1 MKPNVK
7 IGSFLM
13 AVVMMFSALIV
24 SGCTPISLSKEWS
37 YKTADKELAIGVYI
51 YSLDTAYQ
59 KAKSFAEKLDDYDE
73 SKDSWL
79 EMEITDDDGK
89 KEVASKWI
97 KDQAKLMCLSYL
109 VLDEQIEKEKVEI
122 SEDTMATAD
131 EQAETYWNVGQYA
144 DYGYIMPMKDNF
156 EPYGISLESFR
167 YCSTEYSVK
176 YQALF
181 DKLYKEGGSKEVTDE
196 ELTKYFNDNYTDYS
210 YFTVNLYTAS
220 TDEAGESTNVAMSD
234 KEAKKVTDEID
245 GYVKDVN
252 GGKSYE
258 DILEAYM
265 KANDLDSDPST
276 SNIENLENS
285 SLGDEVKEALEKL
298 DNKKATAVKVGS
310 GENAVYYFVYKRN
323 IKDAAKDYLADET
336 NNANVLS
343 SMKSDEFADYIEELT
358 KTLDYEENTSVIN
371 QYEPKMF
378 FVPVE
383 PTTSAEEKDSESS
396 AEE

>member
-13 AVVMMFSALIV
+13 AVVMIFSVLIV
-24 SGCTPISLSKEWS
+24 SGCTPMSLNKEWS
-37 YKTADKELAIGVYI
+37 YKSGDKELAIGVYI

-73 SKDSWL
+73 TKDSWL

-109 VLDEQIEKEKVEI
+109 VLDEQIEKENIDV
-122 SEDTMATAD
+122 SLASAD

-144 DYGYIMPMKDNF
+144 DYGYVMPMKDDL
-156 EPYGISLESFR
+156 EPYGISFESFR

-181 DKLYKEGGSKEVTDE
+181 DKLYKEGGSKEVSDE
-196 ELTKYFNDNYTDYS
+196 ELTKYFNENYTDYS

-234 KEAKKVTDEID
+234 EEAKKVTDEID

-252 GGKSYE
+252 NGKSY
-258 DILEAYM
+258 DDVLEAYM
-265 KANDLDSDPST
+265 KANNIESDPAT
-276 SNIENLENS
+276 SSIENLENS

-310 GENAVYYFVYKRN
+310 GENAVYYFIYKRN
-323 IKDAAKDYLADET
+323 IKDAAKDYVADE
-336 NNANVLS
+336 NNKANLIS
-343 SMKSDEFADYIEELT
+343 SMKGEEFADYIEELT
-358 KTLDYEENTSVIN
+358 KKLDYEENTSVIEK
-371 QYEPKMF
+371 YEPKMF

-383 PTTSAEEKDSESS
+383 PTTSAETSETS
-396 AEE
+396 EE

>member
-13 AVVMMFSALIV
+13 AVVMIFSVLIV
-24 SGCTPISLSKEWS
+24 SGCTPMSLNKEWS
-37 YKTADKELAIGVYI
+37 YKSGDKELAIGVYI

-73 SKDSWL
+73 TKDSWL

-97 KDQAKLMCLSYL
+97 KEQAKLMCLSYL
-109 VLDEQIEKEKVEI
+109 VLDEQIEKENIDV
-122 SEDTMATAD
+122 SLASAD
-131 EQAETYWNVGQYA
+131 EQAENYWNVGQYA
-144 DYGYIMPMKDNF
+144 DYGYIMPMKDDL

-181 DKLYKEGGSKEVTDE
+181 DKLYKEGGSKEVSDE
-196 ELTKYFNDNYTDYS
+196 ELTKYFNENYTDYS
-210 YFTVNLYTAS
+210 YITVNLYNAS

-234 KEAKKVTDEID
+234 EEAKKVTDEID

-252 GGKSYE
+252 NGKSY
-258 DILEAYM
+258 DDVLEAYM
-265 KANDLDSDPST
+265 KANNIESDPAT

-285 SLGDEVKEALEKL
+285 SLGDEVKEALKKL

-310 GENAVYYFVYKRN
+310 GENAVYYFIYKRN
-323 IKDAAKDYLADET
+323 IKDAAKDYIANET
-336 NNANVLS
+336 NKANLLS
-343 SMKSDEFADYIEELT
+343 SMKGEEFADYIEELT
-358 KTLDYEENTSVIN
+358 KKLDYEENTSVIEK
-371 QYEPKMF
+371 YEPKMF

-383 PTTSAEEKDSESS
+383 PTTSAETSETS
-396 AEE
+396 EE

>member
-13 AVVMMFSALIV
+13 AVVMIFSVLIV
-24 SGCTPISLSKEWS
+24 SGCTPISLNKEWS

-59 KAKSFAEKLDDYDE
+59 QAKSYAQELDDYDE

-79 EMEITDDDGK
+79 EMEITDDDGN

-109 VLDEQIEKEKVEI
+109 VVDEQIKKENIDV
-122 SEDTMATAD
+122 SLASAD
-131 EQAETYWNVGQYA
+131 EQAETFWNVGQYA
-144 DYGYIMPMKDNF
+144 DYGYVMPMKDDL

-167 YCSTEYSVK
+167 YCSTEYSTK

-181 DKLYKEGGSKEVTDE
+181 NKLYKEGGSKEVTDE

-210 YFTVNLYTAS
+210 YFSVNLYTAS
-220 TDEAGESTNVAMSD
+220 TDEAGESTNIAMSD

-245 GYVKDVN
+245 GYVKDINN
-252 GGKSYE
+252 GKAY
-258 DILEAYM
+258 DDVIDAYM
-265 KANDLDSDPST
+265 KANDIESDPAT
-276 SNIENLENS
+276 SSIENLENT

-298 DNKKATAVKVGS
+298 DNNKATAVKVGS

-323 IKDAAKDYLADET
+323 IKDAAKDYLADE
-336 NNANVLS
+336 ANSAKVLS
-343 SMKSDEFADYIEELT
+343 SMKGEEFDDYIEELT
-358 KTLDYEENTSVIN
+358 KKLDYEENTSAIDK
-371 QYEPKMF
+371 YEPKMF
-378 FVPVE
+378 FIPVE
-383 PTTSAEEKDSESS
+383 PTTSAETSETS
-396 AEE
+396 EE

>member
-13 AVVMMFSALIV
+13 AVVMIFSVLIV
-24 SGCTPISLSKEWS
+24 SGCTPISLYKEWS
-37 YKTADKELAIGVYI
+37 YKTADKELAIGIYI

-59 KAKSFAEKLDDYDE
+59 QAKSYAQELDDYDE

-79 EMEITDDDGK
+79 EMEITDDDGN

-109 VLDEQIEKEKVEI
+109 VVDEQIKKENIDV
-122 SEDTMATAD
+122 SLASAD

-144 DYGYIMPMKDNF
+144 DYGYVMPMKDDL

-167 YCSTEYSVK
+167 YCSTEYSTK

-181 DKLYKEGGSKEVTDE
+181 NKLYKEGGSKEVTDE

-210 YFTVNLYTAS
+210 YFSVNLYTAS
-220 TDEAGESTNVAMSD
+220 TDEAGESTNIAMSD

-245 GYVKDVN
+245 GYVKDINN
-252 GGKSYE
+252 GKAY
-258 DILEAYM
+258 DDVIDAYM
-265 KANDLDSDPST
+265 KANDIESDPAT
-276 SNIENLENS
+276 SSIENLENT

-298 DNKKATAVKVGS
+298 DNNKATAVKVGS

-323 IKDAAKDYLADET
+323 IKNAAKDYLADET
-336 NNANVLS
+336 NSAKVLS
-343 SMKSDEFADYIEELT
+343 SMKGEEFDDYIEELT
-358 KTLDYEENTSVIN
+358 KKLDYEENTSAIDK
-371 QYEPKMF
+371 YEPKMF
-378 FVPVE
+378 FIPVE
-383 PTTSAEEKDSESS
+383 PTTSAETSETS
-396 AEE
+396 EE

>member
-13 AVVMMFSALIV
+13 AVVMIFSVLIV
-24 SGCTPISLSKEWS
+24 SGCTPMSLNKEWS
-37 YKTADKELAIGVYI
+37 YKSGDKELAIGVYI
-51 YSLDTAYQ
+51 YSLNTAYQ
-59 KAKSFAEKLDDYDE
+59 QAKSYAQKLDDYDE

-97 KDQAKLMCLSYL
+97 KDQAKIMCLSYL
-109 VLDEQIEKEKVEI
+109 VLDEQIEKENIDI
-122 SEDTMATAD
+122 SLASAD

-144 DYGYIMPMKDNF
+144 DYGYVMPMKDDL
-156 EPYGISLESFR
+156 EPYGISFESFR

-181 DKLYKEGGSKEVTDE
+181 DKLYKEGGSKEVSDE
-196 ELTKYFNDNYTDYS
+196 ELTKYFNENYTDYS
-210 YFTVNLYTAS
+210 YFTVNLYNAS
-220 TDEAGESTNVAMSD
+220 TDEAGQSTNVAMSD
-234 KEAKKVTDEID
+234 EEAKKVTDEID

-252 GGKSYE
+252 NGKSY
-258 DILEAYM
+258 DDVLEAYM
-265 KANDLDSDPST
+265 KANDIESDPAT

-310 GENAVYYFVYKRN
+310 GENAVYYFIYKRN
-323 IKDAAKDYLADET
+323 IKDAVKDYIADET
-336 NNANVLS
+336 KKANLIS
-343 SMKSDEFADYIEELT
+343 SMKGDEFADYIEELT
-358 KTLDYEENTSVIN
+358 KSLDYEENTSAIDK
-371 QYEPKMF
+371 YEPKMF

-383 PTTSAEEKDSESS
+383 PTTAAETSETNK
-396 AEE
+396 E

>member
-13 AVVMMFSALIV
+13 AVVMIFSVLIV
-24 SGCTPISLSKEWS
+24 SGCTPISLNKEWS
-37 YKTADKELAIGVYI
+37 YKSGDKELAIGVYI

-73 SKDSWL
+73 TKDSWL

-97 KDQAKLMCLSYL
+97 KEQAKLMCLSYL
-109 VLDEQIEKEKVEI
+109 VLDEQIEKENIDV
-122 SEDTMATAD
+122 SLASAD
-131 EQAETYWNVGQYA
+131 EQAENYWNVGQYA
-144 DYGYIMPMKDNF
+144 DYGYIMPMKDDL

-181 DKLYKEGGSKEVTDE
+181 DKLYKEGGSKEVSDE
-196 ELTKYFNDNYTDYS
+196 ELTKYFNENYTDYS
-210 YFTVNLYTAS
+210 YITVNLYNAS

-234 KEAKKVTDEID
+234 EEAKKVTDEID

-252 GGKSYE
+252 NGKSY
-258 DILEAYM
+258 DDVLEAYM
-265 KANDLDSDPST
+265 KANNIESDPAT

-310 GENAVYYFVYKRN
+310 GENAVYYFIYKRN
-323 IKDAAKDYLADET
+323 IKDAAKDYIANET
-336 NNANVLS
+336 NKANLLS
-343 SMKSDEFADYIEELT
+343 SMKGEEFADYIEELT
-358 KTLDYEENTSVIN
+358 KKLDYEENTSVIEK
-371 QYEPKMF
+371 YEPKMF

-383 PTTSAEEKDSESS
+383 PTTSAETSETSEK
-396 AEE
+396 

>member
-13 AVVMMFSALIV
+13 AVVMIFSVLIV
-24 SGCTPISLSKEWS
+24 SGCTPISLNKEWS

-59 KAKSFAEKLDDYDE
+59 QAKSYAQELDDYDE

-79 EMEITDDDGK
+79 EMEITDDDGN

-109 VLDEQIEKEKVEI
+109 VVDEQIKKENIDV
-122 SEDTMATAD
+122 SLASAD

-144 DYGYIMPMKDNF
+144 DYGYVMPMKDDL

-167 YCSTEYSVK
+167 YCSTEYSTK

-181 DKLYKEGGSKEVTDE
+181 NKLYKEGGSKEVTDE

-210 YFTVNLYTAS
+210 YFSVNLYTAS
-220 TDEAGESTNVAMSD
+220 TDEAGESTNIAMSD

-245 GYVKDVN
+245 GYVKDINN
-252 GGKSYE
+252 GKAY
-258 DILEAYM
+258 DDVIDAYM
-265 KANDLDSDPST
+265 KANDIESDPAT
-276 SNIENLENS
+276 SSIENLENT

-298 DNKKATAVKVGS
+298 DNNKATAVKVGS

-336 NNANVLS
+336 NSAKVLS
-343 SMKSDEFADYIEELT
+343 SMKGEEFDDYIEGLT
-358 KTLDYEENTSVIN
+358 KKLDYEENTSAIDK
-371 QYEPKMF
+371 YEPKMF
-378 FVPVE
+378 FIPVE
-383 PTTSAEEKDSESS
+383 PTTSAETSETS
-396 AEE
+396 EE

>member
-13 AVVMMFSALIV
+13 AVVMIFSVLIV
-24 SGCTPISLSKEWS
+24 SGCTPISLNKEWS

-59 KAKSFAEKLDDYDE
+59 QAKSYAQELDDYDE

-79 EMEITDDDGK
+79 EMEITDDDGN

-109 VLDEQIEKEKVEI
+109 VVDEQIKKENIDV
-122 SEDTMATAD
+122 SLASAD
-131 EQAETYWNVGQYA
+131 EQAETFWNVGQYA
-144 DYGYIMPMKDNF
+144 DYGYVMPIKDDL

-167 YCSTEYSVK
+167 YCSTEYSTK

-181 DKLYKEGGSKEVTDE
+181 NKLYKEGGSKEVTDE

-210 YFTVNLYTAS
+210 YFSVNLYTAS
-220 TDEAGESTNVAMSD
+220 TDEAGESTNIAMSD

-245 GYVKDVN
+245 GYVKDINN
-252 GGKSYE
+252 GKAY
-258 DILEAYM
+258 DDVIDAYM
-265 KANDLDSDPST
+265 KANDIESDPAT
-276 SNIENLENS
+276 SSIENLENT
-285 SLGDEVKEALEKL
+285 SLGDEVKEALKKL
-298 DNKKATAVKVGS
+298 DNNKATAVKVGS

-323 IKDAAKDYLADET
+323 IKNAAKDYLADE
-336 NNANVLS
+336 ANSAKVLS
-343 SMKSDEFADYIEELT
+343 SMKGEEFDDYIEELT
-358 KTLDYEENTSVIN
+358 KKLDYEENTSAIDK
-371 QYEPKMF
+371 YEPKMF
-378 FVPVE
+378 FIPVE
-383 PTTSAEEKDSESS
+383 PTTSAETSETS
-396 AEE
+396 EE

>member
-13 AVVMMFSALIV
+13 AVVMIFSVLIV
-24 SGCTPISLSKEWS
+24 SGCTPMSLNKEWS
-37 YKTADKELAIGVYI
+37 YKSGDKELAIGVYI

-59 KAKSFAEKLDDYDE
+59 QAKSYAQKLDDYDE

-109 VLDEQIEKEKVEI
+109 VLDEQLEKENIDI
-122 SEDTMATAD
+122 SLASAD

-144 DYGYIMPMKDNF
+144 DYGYIMPMKDDL

-181 DKLYKEGGSKEVTDE
+181 DKLYKEGGSKEVSDE
-196 ELTKYFNDNYTDYS
+196 ELTKYFNENYTDYS

-220 TDEAGESTNVAMSD
+220 TDEAGQSTNVAMSD
-234 KEAKKVTDEID
+234 EEAKKVTDEID
-245 GYVKDVN
+245 GYVKDIN
-252 GGKSYE
+252 GGKSY
-258 DILEAYM
+258 DDVLEAYM
-265 KANDLDSDPST
+265 KANDIESDPAT

-310 GENAVYYFVYKRN
+310 GENAVYYFIYKRN
-323 IKDAAKDYLADET
+323 IKDAAKDYIADET
-336 NNANVLS
+336 KKANLIS
-343 SMKSDEFADYIEELT
+343 SMKGEEFADYIEELT
-358 KTLDYEENTSVIN
+358 KSLDYEENTSAIDK
-371 QYEPKMF
+371 YEPKMF
-378 FVPVE
+378 FIPVE
-383 PTTSAEEKDSESS
+383 PTTSAETSETS
-396 AEE
+396 EE

>member
-13 AVVMMFSALIV
+13 AVVMIFSVLIV
-24 SGCTPISLSKEWS
+24 SGCTPMSLNKEWS
-37 YKTADKELAIGVYI
+37 YKSGDKELAIGVYI

-59 KAKSFAEKLDDYDE
+59 QAKSYAQKLDDYDE

-109 VLDEQIEKEKVEI
+109 VLDEQIEKENIDV
-122 SEDTMATAD
+122 SLASAD

-144 DYGYIMPMKDNF
+144 DYGYIMPMKDDL

-181 DKLYKEGGSKEVTDE
+181 DKLYKEGGSKEVSDE
-196 ELTKYFNDNYTDYS
+196 ELTKYFNENYTDYS

-220 TDEAGESTNVAMSD
+220 TDEAGQSTNVAMSD
-234 KEAKKVTDEID
+234 EEAKKVTDEID
-245 GYVKDVN
+245 GYVKDIN
-252 GGKSYE
+252 NGKSY
-258 DILEAYM
+258 DDVLEAYM
-265 KANDLDSDPST
+265 KANDIESDPAT

-310 GENAVYYFVYKRN
+310 GENAVYYFIYKRN
-323 IKDAAKDYLADET
+323 IKDAAKDYVADET
-336 NNANVLS
+336 KKANLIS
-343 SMKSDEFADYIEELT
+343 SMKGEEFADYIEELT
-358 KTLDYEENTSVIN
+358 TKLDYEENTSAIDK
-371 QYEPKMF
+371 YEPKMF
-378 FVPVE
+378 FIPVE
-383 PTTSAEEKDSESS
+383 PTTAAETSATSEE
-396 AEE
+396 

>member
-13 AVVMMFSALIV
+13 AVVMIFSVLIV
-24 SGCTPISLSKEWS
+24 SGCTPMSLNKEWS
-37 YKTADKELAIGVYI
+37 YKSGDKELAIGVYI

-59 KAKSFAEKLDDYDE
+59 QAKSYAQKLDDYDE
-73 SKDSWL
+73 TKDSWL
-79 EMEITDDDGK
+79 EMDITDDDGK

-109 VLDEQIEKEKVEI
+109 VLDEQIEKENIDI
-122 SEDTMATAD
+122 SLASAD

-144 DYGYIMPMKDNF
+144 DYGYVMPMKDDL
-156 EPYGISLESFR
+156 EPYGISFESFR

-181 DKLYKEGGSKEVTDE
+181 DKLYKEGGSKEVSDE
-196 ELTKYFNDNYTDYS
+196 ELTKYFNENYTDYS
-210 YFTVNLYTAS
+210 YFTVNLYNAS
-220 TDEAGESTNVAMSD
+220 TDEAGQSTNVAMSD
-234 KEAKKVTDEID
+234 EEAKKVTDEID

-252 GGKSYE
+252 NGKSY
-258 DILEAYM
+258 DDVLEAYM
-265 KANDLDSDPST
+265 KANDIESDPAT

-310 GENAVYYFVYKRN
+310 GENAVYYFIYKRN
-323 IKDAAKDYLADET
+323 IKDAVKDYIADET
-336 NNANVLS
+336 KKANLIS
-343 SMKSDEFADYIEELT
+343 SMKGDEFADYIEELT
-358 KTLDYEENTSVIN
+358 KSLDYEENTSAIDK
-371 QYEPKMF
+371 YEPKMF

-383 PTTSAEEKDSESS
+383 PTTAAETSETNK
-396 AEE
+396 E

>member
-13 AVVMMFSALIV
+13 AVVMIFSVLIV
-24 SGCTPISLSKEWS
+24 SGCTPMSLNKEWS
-37 YKTADKELAIGVYI
+37 YKSGDKELAIGVYI

-73 SKDSWL
+73 TKDSWL

-109 VLDEQIEKEKVEI
+109 VLDEQIEKENIDI
-122 SEDTMATAD
+122 SLASAD

-144 DYGYIMPMKDNF
+144 DYGYVMPMKDDL
-156 EPYGISLESFR
+156 EPYGISFESFR

-181 DKLYKEGGSKEVTDE
+181 DKLYKEGGSKEVSDE
-196 ELTKYFNDNYTDYS
+196 ELTKYFNENYTDYS
-210 YFTVNLYTAS
+210 YFTVNLYNAS
-220 TDEAGESTNVAMSD
+220 TDEAGQSTNVAMSD
-234 KEAKKVTDEID
+234 EEAKKVTDEID

-252 GGKSYE
+252 NGKSY
-258 DILEAYM
+258 DDVLEAYM
-265 KANDLDSDPST
+265 KANDIESDPAT

-310 GENAVYYFVYKRN
+310 GENAVYYFIYKRN
-323 IKDAAKDYLADET
+323 IKDAVKDYIADET
-336 NNANVLS
+336 KKANLIS
-343 SMKSDEFADYIEELT
+343 SMKGDEFADYIEELT
-358 KTLDYEENTSVIN
+358 KSLDYEENTSAIDK
-371 QYEPKMF
+371 YEPKMF

-383 PTTSAEEKDSESS
+383 PTTAAETSETNK
-396 AEE
+396 E

>member
-13 AVVMMFSALIV
+13 AVVMIFSVLIV
-24 SGCTPISLSKEWS
+24 SGCTPISLNKEWS

-59 KAKSFAEKLDDYDE
+59 QAKSYAQELDDYDE

-79 EMEITDDDGK
+79 EMEITDDDGN

-109 VLDEQIEKEKVEI
+109 VVDEQIKKENIDV
-122 SEDTMATAD
+122 SLASAD
-131 EQAETYWNVGQYA
+131 EQAETFWNVGQYA
-144 DYGYIMPMKDNF
+144 DYGYVMPMKDDL

-167 YCSTEYSVK
+167 YCSTEYSTK

-181 DKLYKEGGSKEVTDE
+181 NKLYKEGGSKEVTDE

-210 YFTVNLYTAS
+210 YFSVNLYTAS
-220 TDEAGESTNVAMSD
+220 TDEAGESTNIAMSD

-245 GYVKDVN
+245 GYVKDINN
-252 GGKSYE
+252 GKAY
-258 DILEAYM
+258 DNVIDAYM
-265 KANDLDSDPST
+265 KANDIESDPAT
-276 SNIENLENS
+276 SSIENLENT

-298 DNKKATAVKVGS
+298 DNNKATAVKVGS

-323 IKDAAKDYLADET
+323 IKNAAKDYLADET
-336 NNANVLS
+336 NSAKVLS
-343 SMKSDEFADYIEELT
+343 SMKGEEFDDYIEELT
-358 KTLDYEENTSVIN
+358 KKLDYEENTSAIDK
-371 QYEPKMF
+371 YEPKMF
-378 FVPVE
+378 FIPVE
-383 PTTSAEEKDSESS
+383 PTTSAETSETS
-396 AEE
+396 EE

>member
-13 AVVMMFSALIV
+13 AVVMIFSVLIV
-24 SGCTPISLSKEWS
+24 SGCTPISLNKEWS

-59 KAKSFAEKLDDYDE
+59 QAKSYAQELDDYDE

-79 EMEITDDDGK
+79 EMEITDDDGN

-109 VLDEQIEKEKVEI
+109 VVDEQIKKENIDV
-122 SEDTMATAD
+122 SLASAD
-131 EQAETYWNVGQYA
+131 EQAETFWNVGQYA
-144 DYGYIMPMKDNF
+144 DYGYVMPMKDDL

-167 YCSTEYSVK
+167 YCSTEYSTK

-181 DKLYKEGGSKEVTDE
+181 NKLYKEGGSKEVTDE

-210 YFTVNLYTAS
+210 YFSVNLYTAS
-220 TDEAGESTNVAMSD
+220 TDEAGESTNIAMSD

-245 GYVKDVN
+245 GYVKDINN
-252 GGKSYE
+252 GKAY
-258 DILEAYM
+258 DDVIDAYM
-265 KANDLDSDPST
+265 KANDIESDPAT
-276 SNIENLENS
+276 SSIENLENT

-298 DNKKATAVKVGS
+298 DNNKATAVKVGS

-323 IKDAAKDYLADET
+323 IKNAAKDYLADET
-336 NNANVLS
+336 NSAKVLS
-343 SMKSDEFADYIEELT
+343 SMKGEEFDDYIEELT
-358 KTLDYEENTSVIN
+358 KKLDYEENTSAIDK
-371 QYEPKMF
+371 YEPKMF
-378 FVPVE
+378 FIPVE
-383 PTTSAEEKDSESS
+383 PTTSAETSETS
-396 AEE
+396 EE

>member
-13 AVVMMFSALIV
+13 AVVMIFSVLIV
-24 SGCTPISLSKEWS
+24 SGCTPISLNKEWS

-59 KAKSFAEKLDDYDE
+59 QAKSYAQELDDYDE

-79 EMEITDDDGK
+79 EMEITDDDGN

-109 VLDEQIEKEKVEI
+109 VVDEQIKKENIDV
-122 SEDTMATAD
+122 SLASAD
-131 EQAETYWNVGQYA
+131 EQAETFWNVGQYA
-144 DYGYIMPMKDNF
+144 DYGYVMPMKDDL

-167 YCSTEYSVK
+167 YCSTEYSTK

-181 DKLYKEGGSKEVTDE
+181 NKLYKEGGSKEVTDE

-210 YFTVNLYTAS
+210 YFSVNLYTAS
-220 TDEAGESTNVAMSD
+220 TDEAGESTNIAMSD

-245 GYVKDVN
+245 GYVKDINN
-252 GGKSYE
+252 GKAY
-258 DILEAYM
+258 DDVIDAYM
-265 KANDLDSDPST
+265 KANDIESDPAT
-276 SNIENLENS
+276 SSIENLENT

-298 DNKKATAVKVGS
+298 DNNKATAVKVGS
-310 GENAVYYFVYKRN
+310 GENAVYYFIYKRN

-336 NNANVLS
+336 NSAKVLS
-343 SMKSDEFADYIEELT
+343 SMKGEEFDDYIEELT
-358 KTLDYEENTSVIN
+358 KKLDYEENTSAIDK
-371 QYEPKMF
+371 YEPKMF
-378 FVPVE
+378 FIPVE
-383 PTTSAEEKDSESS
+383 PTTSAETSETS
-396 AEE
+396 EE

>member
-13 AVVMMFSALIV
+13 AVVMIFSVLIV
-24 SGCTPISLSKEWS
+24 SGCTPMSLNKEWS
-37 YKTADKELAIGVYI
+37 YKSGDKELAIGVYI

-73 SKDSWL
+73 TKDSWL

-109 VLDEQIEKEKVEI
+109 VLDEQIEKENIDV
-122 SEDTMATAD
+122 SLASAD

-144 DYGYIMPMKDNF
+144 DYGYIMPMKDDL

-181 DKLYKEGGSKEVTDE
+181 DKLYKEGGSKEVSDE
-196 ELTKYFNDNYTDYS
+196 ELTKYFNENYTDYS
-210 YFTVNLYTAS
+210 YITVNLYNAS

-234 KEAKKVTDEID
+234 EEAKKVTDEID

-252 GGKSYE
+252 NGKSY
-258 DILEAYM
+258 DDVLEAYM
-265 KANDLDSDPST
+265 KANNIESDPAT

-310 GENAVYYFVYKRN
+310 GENAVYYFIYKRN
-323 IKDAAKDYLADET
+323 IKDAAKDYIANET
-336 NNANVLS
+336 NKANLLS
-343 SMKSDEFADYIEELT
+343 SMKGEEFADYIEELT
-358 KTLDYEENTSVIN
+358 KKLDYEENTSVIEK
-371 QYEPKMF
+371 YEPKMF

-383 PTTSAEEKDSESS
+383 PTTSAETSETS
-396 AEE
+396 EE

>member
-13 AVVMMFSALIV
+13 AVVMIFSVLIV
-24 SGCTPISLSKEWS
+24 SGCTPISLNKEWS
-37 YKTADKELAIGVYI
+37 YKTADKELAIGIYI

-59 KAKSFAEKLDDYDE
+59 QAKSYAQELDDYDE

-79 EMEITDDDGK
+79 EMEITDDDGN

-109 VLDEQIEKEKVEI
+109 VVDEQIKKENIDV
-122 SEDTMATAD
+122 SLASAD

-144 DYGYIMPMKDNF
+144 DYGYVMPMKDDL

-167 YCSTEYSVK
+167 YCSTEYSTK

-181 DKLYKEGGSKEVTDE
+181 NKLYKEGGSKEVTDE

-210 YFTVNLYTAS
+210 YFSVNLYTAS
-220 TDEAGESTNVAMSD
+220 TDEAGESTNIAMSD

-245 GYVKDVN
+245 GYVKDINN
-252 GGKSYE
+252 GKAY
-258 DILEAYM
+258 DDVIDAYM
-265 KANDLDSDPST
+265 KANDIESDPAT
-276 SNIENLENS
+276 SSIENLENT

-298 DNKKATAVKVGS
+298 DNNKATAVKVGS

-323 IKDAAKDYLADET
+323 IKNAAKDYLADET
-336 NNANVLS
+336 NSAKVLS
-343 SMKSDEFADYIEELT
+343 SMKGEEFDDYIEELT
-358 KTLDYEENTSVIN
+358 KKLDYEENTSAIDK
-371 QYEPKMF
+371 YEPKMF
-378 FVPVE
+378 FIPVE
-383 PTTSAEEKDSESS
+383 PTTSAETSETS
-396 AEE
+396 EE

>member
-13 AVVMMFSALIV
+13 AVVMIFSVLIV
-24 SGCTPISLSKEWS
+24 SGCTPISLNKEWS

-59 KAKSFAEKLDDYDE
+59 QAKSYAQELDDYDE

-79 EMEITDDDGK
+79 EMEITDDDGN

-109 VLDEQIEKEKVEI
+109 VVDEQIKKENIDV
-122 SEDTMATAD
+122 SLASAD
-131 EQAETYWNVGQYA
+131 EQAETFWNVGQYA
-144 DYGYIMPMKDNF
+144 DYGYVMPMKDDL

-167 YCSTEYSVK
+167 YCSTEYSTK

-181 DKLYKEGGSKEVTDE
+181 NKLYKEGGSKEVTDE

-210 YFTVNLYTAS
+210 YFSVNLYTAS
-220 TDEAGESTNVAMSD
+220 TDEAGESTNIAMSD

-245 GYVKDVN
+245 GYVKDINN
-252 GGKSYE
+252 GKAY
-258 DILEAYM
+258 DDVIDAYM
-265 KANDLDSDPST
+265 KANDIESDPAT
-276 SNIENLENS
+276 SSIENLENT

-298 DNKKATAVKVGS
+298 DNNKATAVKVGS

-323 IKDAAKDYLADET
+323 IKNAAKDYLADE
-336 NNANVLS
+336 ANSAKVLS
-343 SMKSDEFADYIEELT
+343 SMKGEEFDDYIEELT
-358 KTLDYEENTSVIN
+358 KKLDYEENTSAIDK
-371 QYEPKMF
+371 YEPKMF
-378 FVPVE
+378 FIPVE
-383 PTTSAEEKDSESS
+383 PTTSAETSETS
-396 AEE
+396 EE

>member
-13 AVVMMFSALIV
+13 AVVMIFSVLIV
-24 SGCTPISLSKEWS
+24 SGCTPVSLNKEWS
-37 YKTADKELAIGVYI
+37 YKTGDKELAIGVYI
-51 YSLDTAYQ
+51 YSLNTAYQ
-59 KAKSFAEKLDDYDE
+59 KAKSYAEKLDDYDE

-109 VLDEQIEKEKVEI
+109 VIDEQIDKENIDI
-122 SEDTMATAD
+122 SKDTIASAD
-131 EQAETYWNVGQYA
+131 EQADTYWNVGQYA
-144 DYGYIMPMKDNF
+144 DYGYIMPMKDDL

-181 DKLYKEGGSKEVTDE
+181 DKLYKEGGSKEVSDE

-210 YFTVNLYTAS
+210 YFTANLYTAS

-245 GYVKDVN
+245 GYVKDIN
-252 GGKSYE
+252 GGKSY
-258 DILEAYM
+258 DDVLDAYM
-265 KANDLDSDPST
+265 KANDIETDPST

-298 DNKKATAVKVGS
+298 DSNKATAVKVGS
-310 GENAVYYFVYKRN
+310 GDSAVYYFIYKRN

-336 NNANVLS
+336 NNANVLA
-343 SMKSDEFADYIEELT
+343 SMKGEEFSDYIEELT
-358 KTLDYEENTSVIN
+358 KKLDYEENTSVIN

-378 FVPVE
+378 FIPVE
-383 PTTSAEEKDSESS
+383 PTTAAETSETS
-396 AEE
+396 EE

>member
-13 AVVMMFSALIV
+13 AVVMIFSVLIV
-24 SGCTPISLSKEWS
+24 SGCTPMSLNKEWS
-37 YKTADKELAIGVYI
+37 YKSGDKELAIGVYI

-73 SKDSWL
+73 TKDSWL

-109 VLDEQIEKEKVEI
+109 VLDEQIEKENIDI
-122 SEDTMATAD
+122 SLASAD
-131 EQAETYWNVGQYA
+131 EQAENYWNVGQYA
-144 DYGYIMPMKDNF
+144 DYGYIMPMKDDL

-181 DKLYKEGGSKEVTDE
+181 DKLYKEGGSKEVSDE
-196 ELTKYFNDNYTDYS
+196 ELTKYFNENYTDYS
-210 YFTVNLYTAS
+210 YITVNLYNAS

-234 KEAKKVTDEID
+234 EEAKKVTDEID

-252 GGKSYE
+252 NGKSY
-258 DILEAYM
+258 DDVLEAYM
-265 KANDLDSDPST
+265 KANNIESDPAT

-285 SLGDEVKEALEKL
+285 SLGDEVKEALKKL

-310 GENAVYYFVYKRN
+310 GENAVYYFIYKRN
-323 IKDAAKDYLADET
+323 IKDAAKDYIANET
-336 NNANVLS
+336 NKANLLS
-343 SMKSDEFADYIEELT
+343 SMKGEEFADYIEELT
-358 KTLDYEENTSVIN
+358 KKLDYEENTSVIEK
-371 QYEPKMF
+371 YEPKMF

-383 PTTSAEEKDSESS
+383 PTTSAETSETSEK
-396 AEE
+396 

>member
-13 AVVMMFSALIV
+13 AVVMIFSVLIV
-24 SGCTPISLSKEWS
+24 SGCTPISLNKEWS

-59 KAKSFAEKLDDYDE
+59 QAKSYAQELDDYDE

-79 EMEITDDDGK
+79 EMEITDDDGN

-97 KDQAKLMCLSYL
+97 KDQAKLWCLKYL
-109 VLDEQIEKEKVEI
+109 VVDEQIKKENIDV
-122 SEDTMATAD
+122 SLASAD
-131 EQAETYWNVGQYA
+131 EQAETFWNVGQYA
-144 DYGYIMPMKDNF
+144 DYGYVMPMKDDL

-167 YCSTEYSVK
+167 YCSTEYSTK

-181 DKLYKEGGSKEVTDE
+181 NKLYKEGGSKEVTDE

-210 YFTVNLYTAS
+210 YFSVNLYTAS
-220 TDEAGESTNVAMSD
+220 TDEAGESTNIAMSD

-245 GYVKDVN
+245 GYVKDINN
-252 GGKSYE
+252 GKAY
-258 DILEAYM
+258 DDVIDAYM
-265 KANDLDSDPST
+265 KANDIESDPAT
-276 SNIENLENS
+276 SSIENLENT

-298 DNKKATAVKVGS
+298 DNNKATAVKVGS

-323 IKDAAKDYLADET
+323 IKDAAKDYLADE
-336 NNANVLS
+336 ANSAKVLS
-343 SMKSDEFADYIEELT
+343 SMKGEEFDDYIEELT
-358 KTLDYEENTSVIN
+358 KKLDYEENTSAIDK
-371 QYEPKMF
+371 YEPKMF
-378 FVPVE
+378 FIPVE
-383 PTTSAEEKDSESS
+383 PTTSAETSETS
-396 AEE
+396 EE

>member
-13 AVVMMFSALIV
+13 AVVMIFSVLIV
-24 SGCTPISLSKEWS
+24 SGCTPISLNKEWS

-51 YSLDTAYQ
+51 YSLNTAYQ
-59 KAKSFAEKLDDYDE
+59 QAKSYAQELDDYDE

-79 EMEITDDDGK
+79 EMEITDDDGN

-109 VLDEQIEKEKVEI
+109 VVDEQIKKENIDV
-122 SEDTMATAD
+122 SLASAD
-131 EQAETYWNVGQYA
+131 EQAETFWNVGQYA
-144 DYGYIMPMKDNF
+144 DYGYVMPMKDDL

-167 YCSTEYSVK
+167 YCSTEYSTK

-181 DKLYKEGGSKEVTDE
+181 NKLYKEGGSKEVTDE

-210 YFTVNLYTAS
+210 YFSVNLYTAS
-220 TDEAGESTNVAMSD
+220 TDEAGESTNIAMSD

-245 GYVKDVN
+245 GYVKDINN
-252 GGKSYE
+252 GKAY
-258 DILEAYM
+258 DDVIDAYM
-265 KANDLDSDPST
+265 KANDIESDPAT
-276 SNIENLENS
+276 SSIENLENT

-298 DNKKATAVKVGS
+298 DNNKATAVKVGS

-323 IKDAAKDYLADET
+323 IKDAAKDYLADE
-336 NNANVLS
+336 ANSAKVLS
-343 SMKSDEFADYIEELT
+343 SMKGEEFDDYIEELT
-358 KTLDYEENTSVIN
+358 KKLDYEENTSAIDK
-371 QYEPKMF
+371 YEPKMF
-378 FVPVE
+378 FIPVE
-383 PTTSAEEKDSESS
+383 PTTSAETSETS
-396 AEE
+396 EE

>member
-13 AVVMMFSALIV
+13 AVVMIFSVLIV
-24 SGCTPISLSKEWS
+24 SGCTPVSLNKEWS
-37 YKTADKELAIGVYI
+37 YKTGDKELAIGVYI
-51 YSLDTAYQ
+51 YSLNTAYQ
-59 KAKSFAEKLDDYDE
+59 KAKSYAEKLDDYDE

-79 EMEITDDDGK
+79 EMKITDDDGK

-109 VLDEQIEKEKVEI
+109 VIDEQIDKENIDI
-122 SEDTMATAD
+122 SKDTIASAD
-131 EQAETYWNVGQYA
+131 EQADTYWNVGQYA
-144 DYGYIMPMKDNF
+144 DYGYIMPMKDDL

-181 DKLYKEGGSKEVTDE
+181 DKLYKEGGSKEVSDE

-245 GYVKDVN
+245 GYVKDIN
-252 GGKSYE
+252 GGKSY
-258 DILEAYM
+258 DDVLDAYM
-265 KANDLDSDPST
+265 KANDIETDPST

-298 DNKKATAVKVGS
+298 DSNKATAVKVGS
-310 GENAVYYFVYKRN
+310 GDSAVYYFIYKRN

-336 NNANVLS
+336 NNANVLA
-343 SMKSDEFADYIEELT
+343 SMKGEEFSDYIEELT
-358 KTLDYEENTSVIN
+358 KKLDYEENTSVIN

-378 FVPVE
+378 FIPVE
-383 PTTSAEEKDSESS
+383 PTTAAETSETS
-396 AEE
+396 EE

>member
-13 AVVMMFSALIV
+13 AVVMIFSVLIV
-24 SGCTPISLSKEWS
+24 SGCTPMSLNKEWS
-37 YKTADKELAIGVYI
+37 YKSGDKELAIGVYI
-51 YSLDTAYQ
+51 YSLNTAYQ
-59 KAKSFAEKLDDYDE
+59 QAKSYAQKLDDYDE

-89 KEVASKWI
+89 KEVTSKWI

-109 VLDEQIEKEKVEI
+109 VLDEQIEKENIDI
-122 SEDTMATAD
+122 SLASAD

-144 DYGYIMPMKDNF
+144 DYGYVMPMKDDL
-156 EPYGISLESFR
+156 EPYGISFESFR

-181 DKLYKEGGSKEVTDE
+181 DKLYKEGGSKEVSDE
-196 ELTKYFNDNYTDYS
+196 ELTKYFNENYTDYS
-210 YFTVNLYTAS
+210 YFTVNLYNAS
-220 TDEAGESTNVAMSD
+220 TDEAGQSTNVAMSD
-234 KEAKKVTDEID
+234 EEAKKVTDEID

-252 GGKSYE
+252 NGKSY
-258 DILEAYM
+258 DDVLEAYM
-265 KANDLDSDPST
+265 KANDIESDPAT

-310 GENAVYYFVYKRN
+310 GENAVYYFIYKRN
-323 IKDAAKDYLADET
+323 IKDAVKDYIADET
-336 NNANVLS
+336 KKANLIS
-343 SMKSDEFADYIEELT
+343 SMKGDEFADYIEELT
-358 KTLDYEENTSVIN
+358 KSLDYEENTSAIDK
-371 QYEPKMF
+371 YEPKMF

-383 PTTSAEEKDSESS
+383 PTTAAETSETNK
-396 AEE
+396 E

>member
-13 AVVMMFSALIV
+13 AVVMIFSVLIV
-24 SGCTPISLSKEWS
+24 SGCTPMSLNKEWS
-37 YKTADKELAIGVYI
+37 YKSGDKELAIGVYI
-51 YSLDTAYQ
+51 YSLNTAYQ
-59 KAKSFAEKLDDYDE
+59 QAKSYAQKLDDYDE

-109 VLDEQIEKEKVEI
+109 VLDEQIEKENIDI
-122 SEDTMATAD
+122 SLASAD

-144 DYGYIMPMKDNF
+144 DYGYVMPMKDDL
-156 EPYGISLESFR
+156 EPYGISFESFR

-181 DKLYKEGGSKEVTDE
+181 DKLYKEGGSKEVSDE
-196 ELTKYFNDNYTDYS
+196 ELTKYFNENYTDYS
-210 YFTVNLYTAS
+210 YFTVNLYNAS
-220 TDEAGESTNVAMSD
+220 TDEAGQSTNVAMSD
-234 KEAKKVTDEID
+234 EEAKKVTDEID

-252 GGKSYE
+252 NGKSY
-258 DILEAYM
+258 DDVLEAYM
-265 KANDLDSDPST
+265 KANDIESDPAT

-310 GENAVYYFVYKRN
+310 GENAVYYFIYKRN
-323 IKDAAKDYLADET
+323 IKDAVKDYIADET
-336 NNANVLS
+336 KKANLIS
-343 SMKSDEFADYIEELT
+343 SMKGDEFADYIEELT
-358 KTLDYEENTSVIN
+358 KSLDYEENTSAIDK
-371 QYEPKMF
+371 YEPKMF

-383 PTTSAEEKDSESS
+383 PTTAAETSETNK
-396 AEE
+396 E

>member
-13 AVVMMFSALIV
+13 AVVMIFSVLIV
-24 SGCTPISLSKEWS
+24 SGCTPISLNKEWS

-51 YSLDTAYQ
+51 YSLNTAYQ
-59 KAKSFAEKLDDYDE
+59 QAKSYAQELDDYDE

-109 VLDEQIEKEKVEI
+109 VLDEQIEKENIDI
-122 SEDTMATAD
+122 SLASAD

-144 DYGYIMPMKDNF
+144 DYGYVMPMKDDL

-167 YCSTEYSVK
+167 YCSTEYSTK

-210 YFTVNLYTAS
+210 YFSVNLYTAS
-220 TDEAGESTNVAMSD
+220 TDEAGESTNIAMSD

-245 GYVKDVN
+245 GYVKDINN
-252 GGKSYE
+252 GKAY
-258 DILEAYM
+258 DDVIDAYM
-265 KANDLDSDPST
+265 KANDIESDPAT
-276 SNIENLENS
+276 SSIENLENT

-298 DNKKATAVKVGS
+298 DNNKATAVKVGS

-323 IKDAAKDYLADET
+323 IKDAAKDYLADE
-336 NNANVLS
+336 ANSAKVLS
-343 SMKSDEFADYIEELT
+343 SMKGEEFDDYIEELT
-358 KTLDYEENTSVIN
+358 KKLDYEENTSAIDK
-371 QYEPKMF
+371 YEPKMF
-378 FVPVE
+378 FILVE
-383 PTTSAEEKDSESS
+383 PTTSAETSETS
-396 AEE
+396 EE